1 MNVAKRIRKEK
12 NIMKNNI
19 KHKRK
24 YGKKHCRK
32 FSKGKKNL
40 SFFPTEYL
48 FETNIF
54 ELLTLFILSC

>member
-32 FSKGKKNL
+32 FSEGKKNL

-48 FETNIF
+48 KPIYLNY
-54 ELLTLFILSC
+54 